1 MWSKI
6 IASFLVYI
14 EGLSTRSKI
23 WFTLGLNYCSYME
36 NSHANRRANTC
47 QKKKRQNEN
56 GFSLPNKNPLKSCE
70 FIQGKFTRFSCLIH
84 QIFMAKTKGI
94 FRGSTINKGMKMLWK
109 IHNQWPMKC
118 FLWLVLWHFHG
129 LK

>member
-6 IASFLVYI
+6 IASFLVNI

-23 WFTLGLNYCSYME
+23 WFTLRLNYCSYME
-36 NSHANRRANTC
+36 NSHVNRRANTC

-84 QIFMAKTKGI
+84 QISWPKLRVFSGVQLLTKAWKC
-94 FRGSTINKGMKMLWK
+94 FEKFTINGPWNVFCDWSSDIFM
-109 IHNQWPMKC
+109 
-118 FLWLVLWHFHG
+118 G
-129 LK
+129 